1 MEEKMAAKCW
11 PVTAARRK
19 VLEVDEAGRPAWGRP
34 GTKVQGGAAGQGGK
48 T

>member
-1 MEEKMAAKCW
+1 MEEKMAAKGW
-11 PVTAARRK
+11 PVRTSRRK